1 LRRAH
6 AVPLSVEE
14 LQILLR
20 DGLRYDLVNQQLE
33 YIQETLQAL
42 RAERDREAQLTARRS
57 IDEFVRERIEQ
68 ALQEV
73 ALQHQPVFILAALP
87 IHRVEIPTLFTSR
100 DAEVVRLLEHPPEL
114 RRSGFDLDT
123 VAPARIVRG
132 QLRRAVTRGYKLLEL
147 WPDGTLI
154 FIAKGDGDFL
164 SRGKHTRSAEPL
176 RLNPLALIEST
187 YLFAELSK
195 QVFDQ
200 AQPRPGA
207 INYRLEL
214 RNMTVKD
221 TPCGL
226 IPGPL
231 GTFATEFG
239 ADIHR
244 APDTRAPFDDTWSLL
259 ARYLTRDDLERFEAV
274 VLEVLGAVD
283 PRFELPPGRRWAA
296 VLSGQTP
303 CHSDHLREGLA
314 ETLALMGASS
324 DLYPLT
330 TARTGQQWATHIVR
344 RLFDQVQD
352 WRLWASLCR
361 YLPHLAEAA
370 PEEFL
375 AAVERGL
382 AGDHPVLV
390 NLFSDA
396 EYHFLESSPHI
407 GLLWALEALA

>member
-1 LRRAH
+1 MAIDIPMQPLAQRPFLVTRTIDDQGKRVEVVFGYMERRRAH

-20 DGLRYDLVNQQLE
+20 DGIRYDLINQQLE

-42 RAERDREAQLTARRS
+42 RGECDREAQLAARRS
-57 IDEFVRERIEQ
+57 IDEFLRERIEQ

-87 IHRVEIPTLFTSR
+87 MHRVEIPTLFTSR
-100 DAEVVRLLEHPPEL
+100 DAKIVHLLEHPPEL

-132 QLRRAVTRGYKLLEL
+132 QLRRTVTRGYKLLEL

-154 FIAKGDGDFL
+154 FIAKEDGDFL
-164 SRGKHTRSAEPL
+164 SWGKHTRSAEPL
-176 RLNPLALIEST
+176 RLNQLVLIEST
-187 YLFAELSK
+187 YLFADLSK

-231 GTFATEFG
+231 GTFAMEFG
-239 ADIHR
+239 TDIHR
-244 APDTRAPFDDTWSLL
+244 APDTHATFTVNWEEVEIDPRVVAFLL
-259 ARYLTRDDLERFEAV
+259 VSKVYEWFGIEHEHIPYVERVNDRLAV
-274 VLEVLGAVD
+274 SPDQIRGLGA
-283 PRFELPPGRRWAA
+283 
-296 VLSGQTP
+296 
-303 CHSDHLREGLA
+303 
-314 ETLALMGASS
+314 
-324 DLYPLT
+324 
-330 TARTGQQWATHIVR
+330 
-344 RLFDQVQD
+344 
-352 WRLWASLCR
+352 
-361 YLPHLAEAA
+361 
-370 PEEFL
+370 
-375 AAVERGL
+375 
-382 AGDHPVLV
+382 
-390 NLFSDA
+390 
-396 EYHFLESSPHI
+396 
-407 GLLWALEALA
+407 